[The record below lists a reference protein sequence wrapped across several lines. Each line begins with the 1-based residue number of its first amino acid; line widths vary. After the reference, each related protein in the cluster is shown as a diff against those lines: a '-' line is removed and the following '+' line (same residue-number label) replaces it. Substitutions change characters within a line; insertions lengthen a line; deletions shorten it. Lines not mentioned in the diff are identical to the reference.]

1 MEESKFRCTGMWN
14 GEKFERVIEA
24 EDESD
29 ARDHWFYWSWVA
41 NASLENLEVNRVA
54 H

>member
-1 MEESKFRCTGMWN
+1 MEERKFRCTGMWN
-14 GEKFERVIEA
+14 GEKFDRVIEA

-29 ARDHWFYWSWVA
+29 ARDHLLYWAWVG
-41 NASLENLEVNRVA
+41 NASLENLEVNWVV